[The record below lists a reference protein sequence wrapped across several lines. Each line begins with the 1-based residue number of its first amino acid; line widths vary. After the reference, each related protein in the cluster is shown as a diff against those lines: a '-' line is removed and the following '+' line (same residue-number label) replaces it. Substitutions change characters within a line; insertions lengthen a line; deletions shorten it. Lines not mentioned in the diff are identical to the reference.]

1 MSPGKGRGPRGG
13 GPLGGC
19 QTTDQSNQASK
30 IVGLPRY
37 ERKSAGAS
45 ADYVLLSEVTGEP
58 GVREEALRGWASCLL
73 AHVARERLPGG
84 IKPAEHEDIRE
95 TALRT
100 LATIRGAR

>member
-1 MSPGKGRGPRGG
+1 MNTPPNDHFDDEFA
-13 GPLGGC
+13 P
-19 QTTDQSNQASK
+19 
-30 IVGLPRY
+30 V
-37 ERKSAGAS
+37 
-45 ADYVLLSEVTGEP
+45 P

-73 AHVARERLPGG
+73 AHVARERLSGG